1 MFQQGHSLPD
11 ALPQKVPSEVTLEKI
26 MNGTFEAVRFNGTWV
41 SGNNNLEIP
50 NYYFIYMFVLITF
63 S

>member
-41 SGNNNLEIP
+41 SGNNLEIP
-50 NYYFIYMFVLITF
+50 NCYFISIFVLITF